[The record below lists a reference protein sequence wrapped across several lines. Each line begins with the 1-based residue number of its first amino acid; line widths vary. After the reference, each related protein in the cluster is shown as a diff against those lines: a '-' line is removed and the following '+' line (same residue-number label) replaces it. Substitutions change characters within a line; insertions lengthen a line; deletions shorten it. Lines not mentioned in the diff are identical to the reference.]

1 MAEQKGGADTKE
13 ILGKKMAYFLVK
25 QDPANYPFEQFQKE
39 NKTDWTGVRNYQAR
53 NFLRDMKK
61 GDQVL
66 FYHSGDEK
74 AVVGFASVS
83 KTAFPDPTAD
93 DDAWI
98 AVELKAGKKFKR
110 PVSLSEIK
118 AESRLGN
125 ILLVR
130 NGRIS
135 VMSLTEAEYDHIVM
149 MGN

>member
-1 MAEQKGGADTKE
+1 MN
-13 ILGKKMAYFLVK
+13 YWLVK

-39 NKTDWTGVRNYQAR
+39 KKTDWTGVRNYQAR

-61 GDQVL
+61 GDEVL

-83 KTAFPDPTAD
+83 EPAFPDPTAD

-98 AVELKAGKKFKR
+98 AVELKAGKKLRR
-110 PVSLSEIK
+110 PVSLAEVK
-118 AESRLGN
+118 ADPKLAN

-135 VMSLTEAEYDHIVM
+135 VMSLTDSEFDQIVKL
-149 MGN
+149 GS

>member
-1 MAEQKGGADTKE
+1 MN
-13 ILGKKMAYFLVK
+13 YFLVK
-25 QDPANYPFEQFQKE
+25 QDPANYSFDDFQKE
-39 NKTDWTGVRNYQAR
+39 KKTDWTGVRNYQAR

-61 GDQVL
+61 GDEVL

-74 AVVGFASVS
+74 AVVGIATVS

-98 AVELKAGKKFKR
+98 AVELQAGKKLKK
-110 PVSLSEIK
+110 PVTLADIKADPKLSE
-118 AESRLGN
+118 

-135 VMSLTEAEYDHIVM
+135 VMSLKPAEYDRIM
-149 MGN
+149 KMAE

>member
-1 MAEQKGGADTKE
+1 MN
-13 ILGKKMAYFLVK
+13 YWLVK

-39 NKTDWTGVRNYQAR
+39 KKTDWTGVRNYQAR

-61 GDQVL
+61 GEDVL

-74 AVVGFASVS
+74 AVVGFATVS
-83 KTAFPDPTAD
+83 KAAFPDPTAD

-98 AVELKAGKKFKR
+98 AVELKAGKKLTK
-110 PVSLSEIK
+110 PVSLAQVK
-118 AESRLGN
+118 ADPKLAN

-135 VMSLTEAEYDHIVM
+135 VMSLTKSEYDQIVKL
-149 MGN
+149 GS

>member
-1 MAEQKGGADTKE
+1 MN
-13 ILGKKMAYFLVK
+13 YWLVK

-39 NKTDWTGVRNYQAR
+39 KVTDWTGVRNYQAR

-61 GDQVL
+61 GDKVL

-83 KTAFPDPTAD
+83 KPAFPDPTAD

-98 AVELKAGKKFKR
+98 AVELKAGKKLKA
-110 PVSLSEIK
+110 PVTLAQIKSEPK
-118 AESRLGN
+118 LADL
-125 ILLVR
+125 LLVR

-135 VMSLTEAEYDHIVM
+135 VMSLTPSEYDHIVK
-149 MGN
+149 MGS

>member
-1 MAEQKGGADTKE
+1 MN
-13 ILGKKMAYFLVK
+13 YWLVK
-25 QDPANYPFEQFQKE
+25 QDPANYPFEAFQKE
-39 NKTDWTGVRNYQAR
+39 KKTDWTGVRNYQAR

-61 GDQVL
+61 GDEVL

-83 KTAFPDPTAD
+83 KPAFRDPTAD

-98 AVELKAGKKFKR
+98 AVELKAGKKLKN
-110 PVSLSEIK
+110 PVPLAAIK
-118 AESRLGN
+118 AETKLAD

-135 VMSLTEAEYDHIVM
+135 VMSLSKSEFDQIVK
-149 MGN
+149 MGS

>member
-1 MAEQKGGADTKE
+1 MN
-13 ILGKKMAYFLVK
+13 YWLVK

-39 NKTDWTGVRNYQAR
+39 KKTDWTGVRNYQAR

-61 GDQVL
+61 GDEVL

-74 AVVGFASVS
+74 AVVGFASIS

-93 DDAWI
+93 DDGWI
-98 AVELKAGKKFKR
+98 AVELKAGKNLSN
-110 PVSLSEIK
+110 PVSLAQIK
-118 AESRLGN
+118 AEPKLKE

-135 VMSLTEAEYDHIVM
+135 VLPLSKIEFDQIVK
-149 MGN
+149 MGS

>member
-1 MAEQKGGADTKE
+1 MN
-13 ILGKKMAYFLVK
+13 YWLVK
-25 QDPANYPFEQFQKE
+25 QDPANYSFDDFAKE
-39 NKTDWTGVRNYQAR
+39 KKTDWTGVRNYQAR

-61 GDQVL
+61 GDDVL

-98 AVELKAGKKFKR
+98 AVEIKAGKKLKKS
-110 PVSLSEIK
+110 VTLAQVK
-118 AESRLGN
+118 ADPKLTN
-125 ILLVR
+125 ILLVK

-135 VMSLTEAEYDHIVM
+135 VMSLTKTEYDQIVK
-149 MGN
+149 MGS

>member
-1 MAEQKGGADTKE
+1 MS
-13 ILGKKMAYFLVK
+13 YWLVK
-25 QDPANYPFEQFQKE
+25 QEPCSYSFDDFSKDK
-39 NKTDWTGVRNYQAR
+39 KTDWTGVRNYQAR

-61 GDQVL
+61 GDDVL

-83 KTAFPDPTAD
+83 KPAFKDPTAD

-98 AVELKAGKKFKR
+98 AVELKAGKKLKN
-110 PVSLSEIK
+110 PVSLGDIKSEPK
-118 AESRLGN
+118 LKE

-135 VMSLTEAEYDHIVM
+135 VMSLSKAEYDQIVK
-149 MGN
+149 MGS